1 MTAVLGAMSR
11 KVVVESPPESLTVK
25 YSRYQTFAEVSPLL
39 GMANVPLTM
48 PTLSSMAG
56 WVCVSWWKSIRH
68 VNALA
73 GRVPSSASV
82 PVPENE
88 SVVPPEYLAPA
99 VGVTIV
105 RSGAELLVIV
115 RMPALLVTV
124 PAAFVTTQR

>member
-1 MTAVLGAMSR
+1 M
-11 KVVVESPPESLTVK
+11 VESPPESLTVR

-39 GMANVPLTM
+39 GMANVPLMM

-88 SVVPPEYLAPA
+88 QRRPA
-99 VGVTIV
+99 GIPGASG
-105 RSGAELLVIV
+105 RSDDRQSGAVLLVIV